1 MIQER
6 KIIYLEGFLFSI
18 PIALASYINSS
29 FISSFISEKFV
40 GIIYVLG
47 SISSIL
53 ALLLAP
59 KLFKKIGGYKFLI
72 LIATLDAFSFLTL
85 ALTKNALGIIAV
97 FILAFSLNALVFFS
111 LDEFLKILSENSVTG
126 KVRGIYLMVCNL
138 AWILAQ
144 LISGTILEDFSLRVV
159 YFTSFL
165 VMILFLIISI
175 LKLKN
180 LPEPKYDKI
189 NSFKYVNKFFQNKNL
204 FRAYGINFLLQFFY
218 CWMVIYTPIYL
229 HAHLGF
235 NWKEIFLIFALML
248 SPFIFIPFYVG
259 EIADK
264 IGERKI
270 LMLGFTIASFTTL
283 SLFFIH
289 QHSIWLWA
297 LLLFAT
303 RIGASSIDGTSDT
316 YFFKHIKC
324 ENEEL
329 VGIYRS
335 ASPVSYILGPIVAFI
350 ILSLVPSLN
359 YIFLILGAIMLYG
372 IYLSSTIRKSDI

>member
-1 MIQER
+1 MKHER

-18 PIALASYINSS
+18 PIAVASYINSS
-29 FISSFISEKFV
+29 FISSLISEKLV

-59 KLFKKIGGYKFLI
+59 KLFRRLGGYKFLL
-72 LIATLDAFSFLTL
+72 LIATMDAFSFLAL
-85 ALTKNALGIIAV
+85 ALMKNVWGTIAV
-97 FILAFSLNALVFFS
+97 LILVFSLNALMFFS

-126 KVRGIYLMVCNL
+126 KVRGIYLMVCNS

-144 LISGTILEDFSLRVV
+144 LISGTILENFSFRIV
-159 YFTSFL
+159 YLVSFL
-165 VMILFLIISI
+165 VTVLFLLISF

-189 NSFKYVNKFFQNKNL
+189 NSFKYVKKFFQNKNF
-204 FRAYGINFLLQFFY
+204 FRAYRINFLLQFFY
-218 CWMVIYTPIYL
+218 CWMIIYTPIYL

-235 NWKEIFLIFALML
+235 TWEEISIIFATML
-248 SPFIFIPFYVG
+248 LPFIFIPFYMG
-259 EIADK
+259 KIADK

-270 LMLGFTIASFTTL
+270 LMFGFAVASLATL

-297 LLLFAT
+297 VLLFTT
-303 RIGASSIDGTSDT
+303 RIGASSIDGTSDA
-316 YFFKHIKC
+316 YFFKHIKS

-329 VGIYRS
+329 IGIYRS
-335 ASPVSYILGPIVAFI
+335 ASPVSYILAPLIAFI
-350 ILSLVPSLN
+350 VFLFTPSFN
-359 YIFLILGAIMLYG
+359 FIFLILGAIMLYG
-372 IYLSSTIRKSDI
+372 IYLSSTIRKNDI